1 MRFLSTPPKI
11 RLTKAFT
18 TPFRNVVA
26 TARTCY
32 SSKGIIADEDVGTP
46 EKFAPLAQSIYE
58 AGHHTTYQHAH
69 FQFSME
75 HVSRHFL
82 WGFLHAH
89 PFYNSEQV
97 SQRYVHV
104 KPDTAVVP
112 ELAPDAQAVFNDTMQ
127 MLFDA
132 YERLSVMLEGP
143 VESEFH
149 QRFPRSERREKEH
162 RVSIKKKAQEIAR
175 YVLPVST
182 HAYLYHTVSGL
193 TLLRY
198 WRMANSTDTPAEQRL
213 IIGMMVDELLRHDP
227 DYKVILQEPLAEDAF
242 PETAYFAGRPTEPA
256 GAHAATFVREFDA
269 GMEGKE
275 FARLI
280 SWQNN
285 ASQIVADSVREVLG
299 LPSIALGD
307 EEAIALALDPSN
319 NRLLGESL
327 NLTTHHKLGR
337 AAVHAHYTFR
347 KRISHTADS
356 QDQRHRM
363 TPASR
368 PILAAHLLDEPD
380 IATPALFH
388 TDAGCLALYN
398 ETMSR
403 LWDGIRKLRALGAPM
418 EAVQYL
424 LPNAVNVRFTESA
437 DLLNLRHK
445 HTMRLCFNAQEEIWR
460 ASQEE
465 AIQVREVHPTL
476 GRYLLPPCTQ
486 RLAAKSKPICPEGK
500 RYCGVRVWTQDIT
513 QYERVI

>member
-1 MRFLSTPPKI
+1 MRFLSNPPKI
-11 RLTKAFT
+11 RLTKAFS

-32 SSKGIIADEDVGTP
+32 SSKGIIGDEDVGTP

-75 HVSRHFL
+75 QVSRHFL

-112 ELAPDAQAVFNDTMQ
+112 ELDPDAQAVYNETAQ

-132 YERLSVMLEGP
+132 YERLSTMLEGP

-213 IIGMMVDELLRHDP
+213 VVGMMVDELLRHDP
-227 DYKVILQEPLAEDAF
+227 DYKVILQEPLDGDYF
-242 PETAYFAGRPTEPA
+242 PESAHVAP
-256 GAHAATFVREFDA
+256 GAVGHDSSRTGEFVREFDA
-269 GMEGKE
+269 SMGDYE

-280 SWQNN
+280 SWQEN
-285 ASQIVADSVREVLG
+285 APRTVADSVREVLG
-299 LPSIALGD
+299 LPSAALQD
-307 EEAIALALDPSN
+307 EDAIALALDPSN

-337 AAVHAHYTFR
+337 AAVHAHYSFR

-380 IATPALFH
+380 VATPALFH
-388 TDAGCLALYN
+388 ADSACRALYD

-403 LWDGIRKLRALGAPM
+403 LWDGLRKLRKLGAPL

-500 RYCGVRVWTQDIT
+500 RYCGVRVWTQDVT